1 MSNRIENNTLILT
14 NFVEVSQNLS
24 KFIVCSIKA
33 SDLLEISKPFPRDYD
48 ETSNAFIGIQRKIDT
63 QKITELQKYINTDDA
78 CFPNSIITNLD
89 TSFLEEYNDTE
100 IRIKI
105 KDEDNHESRAIFII
119 DGQHRV
125 ESFRNQDISK
135 DFELIVSIFLG
146 ISIEEQAFLFSTINN
161 KQKRLNSSLVQDL
174 NDLFTIETPE
184 KIVHVLTKLFNSQD
198 NSPWKDKIKI
208 LGKNIQKNDG
218 TKTDGIMSQYSFA
231 KEIIKLIY
239 GGGKSYFTLRNILKD
254 KNKRSF
260 LENEESFSSF
270 SEKYIFWD
278 YYIEDNEQYIYQT
291 LLSYFIAIKSK
302 FEGWGNKDFI
312 LSKTTGYIA
321 FMKFYKDIFS
331 KEADKEK
338 LTKSEY
344 FEAIFQK
351 IKDSNKLKELKS
363 KNYSSG
369 IKGQNELYN
378 DLVEGNK

>member
-1 MSNRIENNTLILT
+1 MTNQIKDNTLILT
-14 NFVEVSQNLS
+14 NFIEVSQNLS

-33 SDLLEISKPFPRDYD
+33 SDLLKISRPFPRDYD
-48 ETSNAFIGIQRKIDT
+48 EDSDAFVGIQRTIDD
-63 QKITELQKYINTDDA
+63 QKINELQKYINTNDA

-89 TSFLEEYNDTE
+89 TSFLEKYTDTE

-105 KDEDNHESRAIFII
+105 EDEDNPKSRAIFII

-125 ESFRNQDISK
+125 ESFRNQKISK

-208 LGKNIQKNDG
+208 LGKNIRKTDG

-239 GGGKSYFTLRNILKD
+239 GSGKSYFTLRNILKT
-254 KNKRSF
+254 KKKRSF
-260 LENEESFSSF
+260 LKNEDSFKSF
-270 SEKYIFWD
+270 SEKYIFWN

-291 LLSYFIAIKSK
+291 LLSYFIAIKNE
-302 FEGWGNKDFI
+302 FGGWVDKDFI

-321 FMKFYKDIFS
+321 FMKFYKDIFN
-331 KEADKEK
+331 KEIDKDK

-344 FEAIFQK
+344 FEGIFQK
-351 IKDSNKLKELKS
+351 IKDSNKVKELKS
-363 KNYSSG
+363 DNYPSG
-369 IKGQNELYN
+369 IKGQNELYK
-378 DLVEGNK
+378 DLIEGNK